1 MPDAMKAAIIV
12 FLDAGLNV
20 ARWLAYPVNDKTGSD
35 KSRPRSPS
43 AQGKSVSWAEIAA
56 MQPARLVLV
65 LPASLVYHTQA
76 QVPSHDPRVIQQ
88 SIAWAVED
96 ELATAVEVNHVA
108 WQPVSETDH
117 AQAVAVVSEAVIQH
131 LLQLLSVHAL
141 QAEVITS
148 ELYCL
153 PVADTGPVQ
162 ARGEAANES
171 SQNVTAVFAASVA
184 GDPGVV
190 VRQWAWHGG
199 FVPAVA
205 WNNSATERYGKAQ
218 PVNPD
223 PVLAGDHG
231 VNFLQGTYAPRREQ
245 TLNRRQWRWLG
256 VAVLAVLA
264 SALLAN
270 GLKYW
275 RLQQQQAQLKNL
287 QLHTLQEA
295 FVDASPAELADPVNA
310 MRSRVKGLQQSRGQG
325 SGALTSILA
334 ALASTREQV
343 PAVRI
348 QGLHWRDN
356 ALEVQLVAPTI
367 DAINRF
373 KALLSGQNLQWQ
385 VTTGTREAIADGIK
399 SVLVIKVL
407 P

>member
-1 MPDAMKAAIIV
+1 M
-12 FLDAGLNV
+12 N
-20 ARWLAYPVNDKTGSD
+20 
-35 KSRPRSPS
+35 
-43 AQGKSVSWAEIAA
+43 WAEIAA

-96 ELATAVEVNHVA
+96 ELATAVEANHVA
-108 WQPVSETDH
+108 WQSVSETDH
-117 AQAVAVVSEAVIQH
+117 AQAVAVVSDAVMRH
-131 LLQLLSVHAL
+131 LLQQLSAHGL
-141 QAEVITS
+141 QPEVITS
-148 ELYCL
+148 EFYCL

-162 ARGEAANES
+162 ARNDAANES
-171 SQNVTAVFAASVA
+171 SQDATAVFAASVA

-190 VRQWAWHGG
+190 VRQGAWQGG
-199 FVPAVA
+199 FVPAAA
-205 WNNSATERYGKAQ
+205 WTKSATERYGKARQ
-218 PVNPD
+218 VNTD
-223 PVLAGDHG
+223 PVLADHC

-275 RLQQQQAQLKNL
+275 RLQQQQTRLKNL
-287 QLHTLQEA
+287 QLQTLQEA
-295 FVDASPAELADPVNA
+295 FVDASPVELADPVNA
-310 MRSRVKGLQQSRGQG
+310 MRSRVKGLLQSRGQG

-334 ALASTREQV
+334 ALAATREQV

-356 ALEVQLVAPTI
+356 ALEVQLVAPAI

-373 KALLSGQNLQWQ
+373 KALLAGQNLQWQ
-385 VTTGTREAIADGIK
+385 VTTGTREATADGIK